1 MASLLFFKRRGKLQL
16 KICKKCGVVVE
27 DDTVFICPKCGAGR
41 LKKKSQK
48 KSKEL
53 LMSVDGYYNDVL
65 PEDAGQVEQK
75 QNNTGLYV
83 KIAFIGFV
91 VAVIV
96 SACAVVAFMM

>member
-1 MASLLFFKRRGKLQL
+1 M

-27 DDTVFICPKCGAGR
+27 DDAVFICPKCGAGR
-41 LKKKSQK
+41 LKKASQK
-48 KSKEL
+48 VSKEL
-53 LMSVDGYYNDVL
+53 LMSVDAYYSDVL

>member
-1 MASLLFFKRRGKLQL
+1 
-16 KICKKCGVVVE
+16 
-27 DDTVFICPKCGAGR
+27 
-41 LKKKSQK
+41 
-48 KSKEL
+48 
-53 LMSVDGYYNDVL
+53 MSVDAYYSDVL

>member
-1 MASLLFFKRRGKLQL
+1 M

-27 DDTVFICPKCGAGR
+27 DDAVFICPKCGAGR
-41 LKKKSQK
+41 IKKKSQK

-53 LMSVDGYYNDVL
+53 LMSVDAYYSDVL

-83 KIAFIGFV
+83 KCILNSLKILQTLFPTIK
-91 VAVIV
+91 I
-96 SACAVVAFMM
+96 

>member
-1 MASLLFFKRRGKLQL
+1 M

-27 DDTVFICPKCGAGR
+27 DDAVFICPKCGAGR
-41 LKKKSQK
+41 LKKMSEK

-53 LMSVDGYYNDVL
+53 SMPVDAYYSDVL
-65 PEDAGQVEQK
+65 PEDAGHVEQK

>member
-1 MASLLFFKRRGKLQL
+1 M
-16 KICKKCGVVVE
+16 E
-27 DDTVFICPKCGAGR
+27 DDSVFVCPKCGAGR
-41 LKKKSQK
+41 LKKASK
-48 KSKEL
+48 KESKEAFIPKD
-53 LMSVDGYYNDVL
+53 VYYNDVL

-83 KIAFIGFV
+83 KIAFVGFV

>member
-1 MASLLFFKRRGKLQL
+1 M

-41 LKKKSQK
+41 LKKASQK
-48 KSKEL
+48 VSKEAL
-53 LMSVDGYYNDVL
+53 ISADGYYNDVL

-96 SACAVVAFMM
+96 STCAVVAFML

>member
-1 MASLLFFKRRGKLQL
+1 M

-41 LKKKSQK
+41 LKKASHKE
-48 KSKEL
+48 SKEAL
-53 LMSVDGYYNDVL
+53 ISADGYYNDVL

>member
-1 MASLLFFKRRGKLQL
+1 M

-27 DDTVFICPKCGAGR
+27 DDAVFICPKCGAGR
-41 LKKKSQK
+41 LKKTSQK

-53 LMSVDGYYNDVL
+53 SMPVDAYYSDVL

-83 KIAFIGFV
+83 KIAFVGFV

>member
-1 MASLLFFKRRGKLQL
+1 M

-48 KSKEL
+48 VSKEAL
-53 LMSVDGYYNDVL
+53 ISADGYYNDVL